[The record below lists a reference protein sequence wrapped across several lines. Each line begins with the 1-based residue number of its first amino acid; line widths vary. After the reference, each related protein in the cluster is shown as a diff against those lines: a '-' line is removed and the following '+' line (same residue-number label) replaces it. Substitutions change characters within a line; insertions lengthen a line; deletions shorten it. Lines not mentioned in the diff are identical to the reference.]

1 MQTGPD
7 AHRNT
12 PVFASTGPAGHRGR
26 MRERILAHGGDA
38 LADYEIVEMLLFLGI
53 PRGDT
58 KPRAKG
64 LINHFGSLGAV
75 LAASVEAL
83 ERAGLDRQS
92 TVAFRLVVAA
102 AERLSRREAI
112 ERPLLNS
119 LDAVETYLRGHAGQ
133 GTRVLFLDNRNR
145 LLGDDPAARDDSDDH
160 TPTRVI
166 LRRALSL
173 HATALLVADHDE
185 PPSPALAR
193 ATRRLREA
201 ASLLSIVLHDR
212 VALAGDH
219 LVSYRRQGLLSA

>member
-1 MQTGPD
+1 MIIQTDRP
-7 AHRNT
+7 NT
-12 PVFASTGPAGHRGR
+12 QIFASTGPAGHRGR

-64 LINHFGSLGAV
+64 LINHFGSLAAV
-75 LAASVEAL
+75 LAAPVEAL
-83 ERAGLDRQS
+83 ERAGLDRQA
-92 TVAFRLVVAA
+92 TIAFRLVVAA

-119 LDAVETYLRGHAGQ
+119 LDAVETYLRGRAGE
-133 GTRVLFLDNRNR
+133 GTRILFLDNRNR
-145 LLGDDPAARDDSDDH
+145 LLGDEPAVVDHDDH
-160 TPTRVI
+160 APNRAI

-173 HATALLVADHDE
+173 HATALLVADHAT
-185 PPSPALAR
+185 PSPALAR
-193 ATRRLREA
+193 AARRLRDA

-212 VALAGDH
+212 VALGADQ
-219 LVSYRRQGLLSA
+219 LLSYRRQGLLSA

>member
-1 MQTGPD
+1 
-7 AHRNT
+7 
-12 PVFASTGPAGHRGR
+12 

-75 LAASVEAL
+75 LAAPVEAL
-83 ERAGLDRQS
+83 ERAGLDRQA
-92 TVAFRLVVAA
+92 TIAFRLVVAA

-119 LDAVETYLRGHAGQ
+119 LDAVETYLRDRAGE
-133 GTRVLFLDNRNR
+133 GTRILFLDNRNR
-145 LLGDDPAARDDSDDH
+145 LLGDDAAGDDSDH
-160 TPTRVI
+160 HASTRAI

-173 HATALLVADHDE
+173 HATALLVADHE
-185 PPSPALAR
+185 AAPSPSLAR

-201 ASLLSIVLHDR
+201 AALLSIVLHDR
-212 VALAGDH
+212 VALAGNQ
-219 LVSYRRQGLLSA
+219 LLSYRRQGLLSA

>member
-1 MQTGPD
+1 MPTSSPD
-7 AHRNT
+7 RPNI

-75 LAASVEAL
+75 LAAPVEAL
-83 ERAGLDRQS
+83 ERAGLDRQA

-119 LDAVETYLRGHAGQ
+119 LDAVEAYLRDRPGE
-133 GTRVLFLDNRNR
+133 GTRILFLDNRNR
-145 LLGDDPAARDDSDDH
+145 LLGDDAAAGDDSDDH
-160 TPTRVI
+160 APNRAI

-173 HATALLVADHDE
+173 HATALLVADHDAG
-185 PPSPALAR
+185 PSPALAR

-201 ASLLSIVLHDR
+201 AALLSIVLHDR
-212 VALAGDH
+212 VALAGNQ
-219 LVSYRRQGLLSA
+219 LLSYRRQGLLSA